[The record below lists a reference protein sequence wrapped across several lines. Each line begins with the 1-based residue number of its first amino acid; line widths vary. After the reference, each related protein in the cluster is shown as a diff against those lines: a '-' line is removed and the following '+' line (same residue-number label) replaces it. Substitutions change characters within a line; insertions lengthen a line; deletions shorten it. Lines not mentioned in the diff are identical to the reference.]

1 MEFDNDQFEKGAKE
15 TISTLDSL
23 KKALD
28 FDGADKGLTVFM
40 SAIDNVSHKFSALE
54 VAAITTIS
62 HITESVLSGAEH
74 MIRSLSVD
82 NIDLGFSKYEQET
95 KAVQMIRN
103 NTTASMEDVESLIH
117 KLMWYTDETSYSFD
131 AMIGNI
137 GKFTSAGVDLDT
149 AASSMIGIANACG
162 LAGVEVSQATHAME
176 GFSKAMAAGY
186 MDNRNWSWIRTA
198 RLDTQAFKQELIAAG
213 EKTGTLV
220 RGTDGV
226 LRTAKKTEVT
236 WENFQTTLSDKWLD
250 SETMNLALSK
260 FGKYAEEIYEIA
272 DAQDLSAT
280 DAMAKYSGEVDELG
294 MKSFK
299 AAQEARTFSDAILAV
314 KDAVSSKWTES
325 FNLIFGNYEEAK
337 VVWTD
342 LANYLWDIFAAPG
355 DIRNSIFSFWKE
367 NKGRERLLGSFDKE
381 TESAT
386 GFYNAAHQFKK
397 GIDIVKK
404 AFWGTLGYD
413 TESDTFAE
421 DIGKKLVEWS
431 NKIADFLD
439 GLDLTEEKADKL
451 YKRFSGIFG
460 LFKNIFG
467 GIRNVFGVVK
477 EIFGIFTDVVKE
489 KFGEGVFDDLL
500 SVGNTF
506 ADLLKSVKLTE
517 ENAKNLRDIF
527 DIILTV
533 AKDIFDFVIGIG
545 KNAGKYINPIVK
557 AIDWVIDLLGKVSRK
572 LKEIHDN
579 SDFSGGFGWLSNI
592 FNAIADFFGNFS
604 FETISSSINSGI
616 QFIGDVISGI
626 MDFASRFGP
635 QTVNLAYIGSL
646 AYLFLRLAES
656 FDRINDS
663 GIRGW
668 LSGDADSVWSETILG
683 RFVTALKSVNIVS
696 IAASIFIL
704 VGALSLLGFA
714 IKTIGEMNG
723 ADIAK
728 GLVVLAIALAAF
740 YGAIK
745 LATRKDNWKTLL
757 LGAAVLFAISVAAI
771 AAAVAITAIAGA
783 FKLFS
788 IVLGSTDN
796 IGETVFGIVAA
807 FAALFAIA
815 YIMGKTWK
823 TLLPGAAVLLAL
835 SIAAIAAAVA
845 IAAIAGAFKLFSVV
859 LGSTDNI
866 GETILGVVGA
876 LAALLVVAFI
886 IGKAWITMLKG
897 AVALF
902 AISVAAIAAAVAISA
917 VAGAIKIFDLVIS
930 STEHF
935 GDAVG
940 TLALVFVSFMAI
952 VAVLGMLWGP
962 LLIGSAVLV
971 AFSVATITAAAAI
984 VALSVAIK
992 IFSIIISTT
1001 ENFAEAVGVLA
1012 TMFVTLIVVIGLI
1025 GAFWPVLLV
1034 GAGVLIAL
1042 SVAIAVASG
1051 ALLILGAV
1059 LGALSAIPVVN
1070 FISSVIGLAVALSIL
1085 GTIAAVLG
1093 SFWAPFL
1100 IGAGVMVALA
1110 IAIAALSGALL
1121 LLSAAWNSFDAS
1133 SVGDGMEFDV
1143 NEYGELIVQKVEETA
1158 TGLEDAA
1165 DHLNSSANEAEE
1177 AYERAANIGAGA
1189 PAGAKRNAVNSR
1201 NLQSQLGDALL
1212 DGFGST
1218 LRNGAS
1224 VEQYQALL
1232 EGDGGVYSLVS
1243 YEGAKEAGEAAGKGI
1258 PDGIMSAIQNYM
1270 PTAEGG
1276 MDYTQILSMIGV
1288 DGASLTEGGT
1298 DITEMLASGI
1308 SLGKPA
1314 VDTSVE
1320 SIATSTGAT
1329 LEEAAADAVT
1339 KGKNF
1344 SEGFANGIDN
1354 GSYLAQA
1361 AAERLALRAL
1371 SKLSMTIQEGSPSK
1385 LTYITGGYFEE
1396 GFSNAITDYAYR
1408 SENAARLLG
1417 ADTLQALGEGLG
1429 RMDGIAN
1436 GTIATAPT
1444 IRPVLDARAIQNGSR
1459 SLDTMFASRQAMYAN
1474 IADQERRNSDDM
1486 YVLVEVGKA
1495 ILEAV
1500 NSGHD
1505 LYLDDHKLVG
1515 RINRGLGRR

>member
-1 MEFDNDQFEKGAKE
+1 MKE
-15 TISTLDSL
+15 
-23 KKALD
+23 
-28 FDGADKGLTVFM
+28 
-40 SAIDNVSHKFSALE
+40 
-54 VAAITTIS
+54 
-62 HITESVLSGAEH
+62 
-74 MIRSLSVD
+74 
-82 NIDLGFSKYEQET
+82 
-95 KAVQMIRN
+95 
-103 NTTASMEDVESLIH
+103 
-117 KLMWYTDETSYSFD
+117 YT
-131 AMIGNI
+131 
-137 GKFTSAGVDLDT
+137 
-149 AASSMIGIANACG
+149 
-162 LAGVEVSQATHAME
+162 
-176 GFSKAMAAGY
+176 
-186 MDNRNWSWIRTA
+186 
-198 RLDTQAFKQELIAAG
+198 
-213 EKTGTLV
+213 
-220 RGTDGV
+220 
-226 LRTAKKTEVT
+226 
-236 WENFQTTLSDKWLD
+236 
-250 SETMNLALSK
+250 
-260 FGKYAEEIYEIA
+260 
-272 DAQDLSAT
+272 
-280 DAMAKYSGEVDELG
+280 GEVDELG
-294 MKSFK
+294 MTAFK

-337 VVWTD
+337 AVWTD
-342 LANYLWDIFAAPG
+342 LSNYLWDIFAAPG
-355 DIRNSIFSFWKE
+355 EVRNSIFSFWKE
-367 NKGRERLLGSFDKE
+367 NKGRERLLGYFDKE
-381 TESAT
+381 TEAAA

-413 TESDTFAE
+413 NESDIFAE

-439 GLDLTEEKADKL
+439 GLDLTEEKVERL
-451 YKRFSGIFG
+451 YKKFSSVFG

-467 GIRNVFGVVK
+467 GIRNVFGVIK

-489 KFGEGVFDDLL
+489 KFGEDAFDDLL

-506 ADLLKSVKLTE
+506 ADLLKNVELTE
-517 ENAKNLRDIF
+517 ENAKNLRNIF

-545 KNAGKYINPIVK
+545 KNAGKYIDPIVK
-557 AIDWVIDLLGKVSRK
+557 AIDWIIELLGKVSRK

-579 SDFSGGFGWLSNI
+579 SDFSGGFGWISNI

-604 FETISSSINSGI
+604 FETISSGI
-616 QFIGDVISGI
+616 SYGLQVISDIIGGI
-626 MDFASRFGP
+626 MDFVSEFGP
-635 QTVNLAYIGSL
+635 QTANLAVLGAL
-646 AYLFLRLAES
+646 AMFLFRFAQAIDE
-656 FDRINDS
+656 FNDS
-663 GIRGW
+663 GISA
-668 LSGDADSVWSETILG
+668 LFGDLGSIWNESILG
-683 RFVTALKSVNIVS
+683 RFVRALESVNIVAIAGS
-696 IAASIFIL
+696 ILIL
-704 VGALSLLGFA
+704 VGAFALLGHTL
-714 IKTIGEMNG
+714 KTVGEMKFE
-723 ADIAK
+723 DIVK
-728 GLVVLAIALAAF
+728 SLVVLAIALAAF

-757 LGAAVLFAISVAAI
+757 LGAAVLLSLSIAAI
-771 AAAVAITAIAGA
+771 AAAVAIAAIAGA

-796 IGETVFGIVAA
+796 IGATIIGIVS
-807 FAALFAIA
+807 ALGALLAIVF
-815 YIMGKTWK
+815 IMGKAWK
-823 TLLPGAAVLLAL
+823 MLLPGAAVLLAL

-845 IAAIAGAFKLFSVV
+845 IAAIAGAFKLFSIV
-859 LGSTDNI
+859 LGSTNNV
-866 GETILGVVGA
+866 GKTILGVVGA
-876 LAALLVVAFI
+876 LAALIAVAFI
-886 IGKAWITMLKG
+886 IGKAWTTMLKG

-902 AISVAAIAAAVAISA
+902 TISVAAIAVAVAISA
-917 VAGAIKIFDLVIS
+917 VAGAIKIFDFVIS

-984 VALSVAIK
+984 IALSVAIK
-992 IFSIIISTT
+992 IFSIIISST

-1025 GAFWPVLLV
+1025 GAFWPVLLI

-1070 FISSVIGLAVALSIL
+1070 FISSVIGLAVALSVL
-1085 GTIAAVLG
+1085 GVIAAVLG

-1100 IGAGVMVALA
+1100 IGAGVMIVLA
-1110 IAIAALSGALL
+1110 VAIAALSGALL

-1133 SVGDGMEFDV
+1133 SVGDGMEFGV

-1165 DHLNSSANEAEE
+1165 DHLNSSADEAEE
-1177 AYERAANIGAGA
+1177 AYERAANIGART

-1201 NLQSQLGDALL
+1201 NLQAQLGDVLL

-1258 PDGIMSAIQNYM
+1258 PDGIMSAVQNYI
-1270 PTAEGG
+1270 PAEGG

-1288 DGASLTEGGT
+1288 DDASLTEGGT

-1320 SIATSTGAT
+1320 SIAASTGAT
-1329 LEEAAADAVT
+1329 LEEAASNAVDS
-1339 KGKNF
+1339 GKNF
-1344 SEGFANGIDN
+1344 SQGFANGIDS
-1354 GSYLAQA
+1354 GTYLAEA
-1361 AAERLALRAL
+1361 AAERLGLRAL
-1371 SKLSMTIQEGSPSK
+1371 SKLSMAIQEGSPSK
-1385 LTYITGGYFEE
+1385 LTYLSGGYFEE
-1396 GFSNAITDYAYR
+1396 GFSNAINDYAYR
-1408 SENAARLLG
+1408 SADAAR
-1417 ADTLQALGEGLG
+1417 ALGQDTYNALSEGFG

-1436 GTIATAPT
+1436 GTIRTAPT
-1444 IRPVLDARAIQNGSR
+1444 IRPVLDASALQNGSR

-1474 IADQERRNSDDM
+1474 IADQERRNNNDLF
-1486 YVLVEVGKA
+1486 VLTGVATA
-1495 ILEAV
+1495 ILDAV
-1500 NSGHD
+1500 NSGHA
-1505 LYLDDHKLVG
+1505 LYLDGKRLIG
-1515 RINRGLGRR
+1515 RIDRGLGRQ